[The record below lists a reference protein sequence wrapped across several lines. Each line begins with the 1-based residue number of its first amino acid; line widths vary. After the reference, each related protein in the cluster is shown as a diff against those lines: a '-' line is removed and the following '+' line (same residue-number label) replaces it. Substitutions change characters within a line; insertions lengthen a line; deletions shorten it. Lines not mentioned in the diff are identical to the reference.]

1 MGMPCLRVARRWPG
15 TSGIFKKRYRPR
27 KEEGGGWRRGS
38 AAGSP
43 RPGPPRRA
51 APPPV
56 ASRRAIKFQTSN
68 FKPQTNKP
76 QVQTPKLKIQKANP
90 RLLLASAG
98 YGAGQWCGEAGG
110 LAAGVG
116 GGARLFSRGCAA
128 VPRRG
133 GARGGGGVAAA
144 DGCRVGGWRGAG

>member
-27 KEEGGGWRRGS
+27 KEEGGGWGGGGGGVPHR
-38 AAGSP
+38 
-43 RPGPPRRA
+43 GPPRPP

-76 QVQTPKLKIQKANP
+76 QVQTPKLKIQKANT

-110 LAAGVG
+110 LAA
-116 GGARLFSRGCAA
+116 RSE
-128 VPRRG
+128 
-133 GARGGGGVAAA
+133 
-144 DGCRVGGWRGAG
+144 

>member
-1 MGMPCLRVARRWPG
+1 MMLDQAGILLQIAQDTRTLSELLTVFASDYLAPVFEKHPELPSADITITIDNSTPG
-15 TSGIFKKRYRPR
+15 
-27 KEEGGGWRRGS
+27 
-38 AAGSP
+38 
-43 RPGPPRRA
+43 
-51 APPPV
+51 APIV
-56 ASRRAIKFQTSN
+56 EVRTHFHMSN
-68 FKPQTNKP
+68 PELS
-76 QVQTPKLKIQKANP
+76 VLKLKIQKANT

-133 GARGGGGVAAA
+133 GACGGGEV
-144 DGCRVGGWRGAG
+144 